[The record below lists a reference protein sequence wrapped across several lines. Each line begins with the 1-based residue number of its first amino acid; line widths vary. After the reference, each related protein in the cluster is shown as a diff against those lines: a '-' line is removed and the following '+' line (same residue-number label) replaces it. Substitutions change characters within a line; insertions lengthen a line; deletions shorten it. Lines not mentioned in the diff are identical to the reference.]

1 MSSPSEVA
9 ESFTL
14 SGLLDKSSKTRER
27 FPIVEIE
34 VGAIEGH
41 PANVAYSMD
50 GKSIANLAR
59 SIKKDGLT
67 DIPLVRKLDDGSW
80 QMISGHRRLEA
91 FRMLAAEDD
100 VFSRIPCRVVEGIT
114 DSQAI
119 VLLHTANYFVRALTV
134 TERARATEALGI
146 EVERIREGNEELVEE
161 QTGRAVSGKTI
172 LREEKL
178 AKVIENDLSRHW
190 ANEADEGRLSASSID
205 MLKELPR
212 EKQARLYVERP
223 AGLSKKETTDYLKQK
238 LGVESSTDKRLLRV
252 LDDLKS
258 YASTM
263 PDEPSQADRETILEI
278 KRLSARISKMAV

>member
-1 MSSPSEVA
+1 M
-9 ESFTL
+9 
-14 SGLLDKSSKTRER
+14 
-27 FPIVEIE
+27 
-34 VGAIEGH
+34 EGQ
-41 PANVAYSMD
+41 P
-50 GKSIANLAR
+50 
-59 SIKKDGLT
+59 
-67 DIPLVRKLDDGSW
+67 
-80 QMISGHRRLEA
+80 
-91 FRMLAAEDD
+91 
-100 VFSRIPCRVVEGIT
+100 
-114 DSQAI
+114 
-119 VLLHTANYFVRALTV
+119 
-134 TERARATEALGI
+134 
-146 EVERIREGNEELVEE
+146 
-161 QTGRAVSGKTI
+161 GRAVSGKTI